1 MSRALIVV
9 GLLAINAFRTKRPE
23 SLKNPAPLLR
33 LQYRVTLMAE
43 NICLLRYPSMPL
55 LTFLTGGQNL
65 KANNPFDEGI

>member
-1 MSRALIVV
+1 MHSERRDA
-9 GLLAINAFRTKRPE
+9 REPE
-23 SLKNPAPLLR
+23 EYCSSVKTPN
-33 LQYRVTLMAE
+33 RVTLMAE